1 MDTVVKKSHFQ
12 DKIIKKVLSLDTSAL
27 KTLDNTVCNVK
38 PSEKL
43 YRKMKNSSHK
53 PANVANCEVK
63 NAIKNIVNPVDS
75 ANFIF
80 ELPQKIYNVI
90 KMSLINVELPQVI
103 NNISKK
109 LNNNNFYINDTLIT
123 IPDGSYDLESLCCT
137 INKIIDEKD
146 LAGEVYFCC
155 GGKDKYECR
164 CVNNISVFVAAHSQV
179 KFFQTGC
186 SSNYGFS
193 ASLGWMM
200 GFRTENVPIVPL
212 NEDVDITAEAMP
224 ELDIKYAYMIVDDF
238 NRNNNDTYS
247 TTVNRQSNIL
257 AKISLKRDKDLDI
270 YEIRETMFDNIV
282 RHRDYFS
289 AIDLEK
295 LQIQFIDRFERV
307 MDFGNN
313 SVNCCLDFDCIYS

>member
-1 MDTVVKKSHFQ
+1 MDTVVKKSLFR
-12 DKIIKKVLSLDTSAL
+12 DKIIKKVLSLDTSVL

-43 YRKMKNSSHK
+43 CRKMKNSSHK
-53 PANVANCEVK
+53 PANVTNCEVK

-80 ELPQKIYNVI
+80 ELPQKIYKVI

-109 LNNNNFYINDTLIT
+109 LNNNNFYINHTLIT
-123 IPDGSYDLESLCCT
+123 IPDCSYNKYTLCATLNDLVT
-137 INKIIDEKD
+137 T
-146 LAGEVYFCC
+146 A
-155 GGKDKYECR
+155 
-164 CVNNISVFVAAHSQV
+164 CVGQGIMFTCDNNNITVTIPISTQIR
-179 KFFQTGC
+179 FFQTGC

-193 ASLGWMM
+193 SSLGWMM

-212 NEDVDITAEAMP
+212 NVGVDITAEAMP
-224 ELDIKYAYMIVDDF
+224 ELDIKYAYMVVDDF

-257 AKISLKRDKDLDI
+257 AKISLKRDKNLDI
-270 YEIRETMFDNIV
+270 YEIRESMFDNIV

-295 LQIQFIDRFERV
+295 LEIQFIDRFERV